1 MFNSRM
7 NWACQAHLNRGFRAA
22 EQYHTKCLKDVRA
35 KLPRRES
42 SRREHPYSRHCD
54 ILTAIGTRFEFYD
67 QNQVYFQ
74 MIHVNPQV
82 KISNRILSISGFHFW
97 Q

>member
-1 MFNSRM
+1 M

-74 MIHVNPQV
+74 MIHPQV

>member
-1 MFNSRM
+1 M

-74 MIHVNPQV
+74 MIQ
-82 KISNRILSISGFHFW
+82 ILKLKYLIEFYPFQDFTFGNDV